1 MKRIRLSLGL
11 AVLAGLTVPLA
22 APAALAAPFSGTEY
36 QWRVHRVSAAYKT
49 YGRWVTCA
57 QGGGGADI
65 SCSHSIAVGNTVSGQ
80 VGVSDGVLS
89 ASVGFSVTKTT
100 TLTGGASYHVPR
112 HRVWQ
117 VQYQPVFWTKAVHQ
131 RLYKQYWA
139 CVPRGACG
147 PVSKWIATNRYETAY
162 ASNFAFANFRHVA
175 VR

>member
-1 MKRIRLSLGL
+1 MKRISLSLALGGL
-11 AVLAGLTVPLA
+11 VVSLA
-22 APAALAAPFSGTEY
+22 APAALAAPLSHAEY
-36 QWRVHRVSAAYKT
+36 QWRVGRVSTPYKT

-65 SCSHSIAVGNTVSGQ
+65 SCSHSIGVSNTVSGQ
-80 VGVSDGVLS
+80 VGVSYGVLS

-100 TLTGGASYHVPR
+100 TLTGGASYQVPR

-117 VQYQPVFWTKAVHQ
+117 VQYQPVFWTKAVRQ

-147 PVSKWIATNRYETAY
+147 PVSKWTATNRYETAY
-162 ASNFAFANFRHVA
+162 ASNFAFANFRHVT